1 MKLSKFFNLVY
12 SQSFGCMNQSDIE
25 SLMMECAKEVYS
37 EFVREDCLPSKPNRE
52 NRSDI
57 MLLFKETESWS
68 KGKILLEL
76 TKFAPAFG
84 EDNEIRRLVYNE
96 GERVSIIIQTF
107 DKLSFWRLRKKA
119 RLRQQL
125 SEADKELSLKEEI
138 MFLWSQFSNGEMG
151 SLDDFKKI
159 MEKSA
164 ETAINELVKK
174 DLYRFYII

>member
-12 SQSFGCMNQSDIE
+12 SQSFGCMNKSDIE
-25 SLMMECAKEVYS
+25 NVMMECAKEVYS

-57 MLLFKETESWS
+57 MFLFKEAESWS
-68 KGKILLEL
+68 KGKILLIL
-76 TKFAPAFG
+76 TDFAPFFG
-84 EDNEIRRLVYNE
+84 DDSEIRRVVYNE
-96 GERVSIIIQTF
+96 GESLSVIIQTF
-107 DKLSFWRLRKKA
+107 EKLSFWQLRKKA
-119 RLRQQL
+119 RLSQQF

-174 DLYRFYII
+174 DLHRFNII